1 MINNLFFLIIGT
13 FAGTIT
19 GLLPGIHPNTLIPIS
34 IILYPYFGS
43 SNYFSFLIG
52 LLISHYFLN
61 YIPSAFIGVPDDESA
76 VAAVPM
82 HNLTI
87 LGRGYEAVVLAGFG
101 AFFGIIFSIFLFL
114 IISTVN
120 IDFYTFY
127 SNFKP
132 VIPYILIL
140 FVVISIIFSK
150 NRVWTFLIIL
160 FSGLLGT
167 IVFYKNLSFDYSLTV
182 IFTGMF
188 GIPLLFE
195 NLNNNELK
203 SQFISFPE
211 LKLSYLKSA
220 VFGTF
225 GGFLRIFIPAT
236 GGAQIN
242 YFLSKLIKEEDIEN
256 FIISQGSITL
266 SNELFSILAL
276 MMIGTG
282 RSGISEA
289 IRTLKIEY
297 TQPELF
303 SSVLIATGISFL
315 SLTVISKYFLQNI
328 NRFDYGLVS
337 KVLIVFCTILVLI
350 LSFKA
355 YLMYHI
361 VIYLISISIGVL
373 CVKNRV
379 NLSNMMGVLIFPT
392 ILYFLK
398 I

>member
-1 MINNLFFLIIGT
+1 MQNLLFLIFGT
-13 FAGTIT
+13 VTGTIT
-19 GLLPGIHPNTLIPIS
+19 GLIPGIHPNTIIPIS
-34 IILYPYFGS
+34 IVLFPYFGS

-61 YIPSAFIGVPDDESA
+61 YITSAFIGVPDDESA

-101 AFFGIIFSIFLFL
+101 AFFGIIFSILIFM
-114 IISTVN
+114 IISTIN
-120 IDFYTFY
+120 IDFYSFY
-127 SNFKP
+127 SNLKP
-132 VIPYILIL
+132 FIPYILIL
-140 FVVISIIFSK
+140 FMVISIIFSK
-150 NRVWTFLIIL
+150 SRVWTTLIIL
-160 FSGLLGT
+160 FSGILGI
-167 IVFYKNLSFDYSLTV
+167 IVFYKNPSFDYSLTV

-195 NLNNNELK
+195 NLNKKELG

-211 LKLSYLKSA
+211 IKFSYLKSA
-220 VFGTF
+220 IFGTF

-236 GGAQIN
+236 GGAQMN
-242 YFLSKLIKEEDIEN
+242 YFLSKLIKEENLEN

-266 SNELFSILAL
+266 SNELFSILAI

-282 RSGISEA
+282 RSGVSEA
-289 IRTLKIEY
+289 IKSLKIEY
-297 TQPELF
+297 VTSELF
-303 SSVLIATGISFL
+303 ANVTIATGLSFL
-315 SLTVISKYFLQNI
+315 ILTVVSKYFLQNI
-328 NRFDYGLVS
+328 NKFDYGQIS
-337 KVLIVFCTILVLI
+337 KVLIVFCTILMII
-350 LSFKA
+350 LSFKT
-355 YLMYHI
+355 YMVYHI
-361 VIYLISISIGVL
+361 VIYLVSISIGIL
-373 CVKNRV
+373 CVKKRV

>member
-1 MINNLFFLIIGT
+1 
-13 FAGTIT
+13 
-19 GLLPGIHPNTLIPIS
+19 
-34 IILYPYFGS
+34 
-43 SNYFSFLIG
+43 
-52 LLISHYFLN
+52 
-61 YIPSAFIGVPDDESA
+61 
-76 VAAVPM
+76 
-82 HNLTI
+82 
-87 LGRGYEAVVLAGFG
+87 
-101 AFFGIIFSIFLFL
+101 
-114 IISTVN
+114 
-120 IDFYTFY
+120 
-127 SNFKP
+127 
-132 VIPYILIL
+132 
-140 FVVISIIFSK
+140 
-150 NRVWTFLIIL
+150 
-160 FSGLLGT
+160 
-167 IVFYKNLSFDYSLTV
+167 
-182 IFTGMF
+182 MF

-195 NLNNNELK
+195 NLNKKELGN
-203 SQFISFPE
+203 QFISFPE
-211 LKLSYLKSA
+211 LKFSYLKSA

-225 GGFLRIFIPAT
+225 GGFFRIFIPAT

-242 YFLSKLIKEEDIEN
+242 YFLSKLIKEENIEN

-282 RSGISEA
+282 RSGISEL
-289 IRTLKIEY
+289 IKSLNIGY
-297 TQPELF
+297 TQSELF
-303 SSVLIATGISFL
+303 SSALIATGISFL

-328 NRFDYGLVS
+328 NKFDYGLIS

-355 YLMYHI
+355 YLIYHI

>member
-1 MINNLFFLIIGT
+1 MIQNLLFLIFGT
-13 FAGTIT
+13 VTGTIT
-19 GLLPGIHPNTLIPIS
+19 GLIPGIHPNTIIPIS
-34 IILYPYFGS
+34 IVLFPYFGS

-87 LGRGYEAVVLAGFG
+87 LGKGYEAVILAGFG
-101 AFFGIIFSIFLFL
+101 AFFGIIFSIFLFIL
-114 IISTVN
+114 ISMTN

-127 SNFKP
+127 SNLKP
-132 VIPYILIL
+132 FIPYILML
-140 FVVISIIFSK
+140 FMLFSIIFSK

-160 FSGLLGT
+160 FSGILGT
-167 IVFYKNLSFDYSLTV
+167 LVFYKNPSFDYSLTV
-182 IFTGMF
+182 VFTGMF

-195 NLNNNELK
+195 NLNKKELG

-211 LKLSYLKSA
+211 IKLSYLKSA
-220 VFGTF
+220 IFGTL

-236 GGAQIN
+236 GGAQMN
-242 YFLSKLIKEEDIEN
+242 YFLSKVIKEENIEN

-266 SNELFSILAL
+266 SNELFSILAIL
-276 MMIGTG
+276 MIGTG

-289 IRTLKIEY
+289 ITNLKIEY
-297 TQPELF
+297 VQSELF
-303 SSVLIATGISFL
+303 SNVLIATGISFL
-315 SLTVISKYFLQNI
+315 ILTVVSKYFLQNL
-328 NRFDYGLVS
+328 NKYDYGLIS
-337 KVLIVFCTILVLI
+337 KVLIGFCTILIVI
-350 LSFKA
+350 LSFNS
-355 YLMYHI
+355 YMLYHI
-361 VIYLISISIGVL
+361 VIYLVSISIGIL
-373 CVKNRV
+373 CVKKRV
-379 NLSNMMGVLIFPT
+379 NLSNMMAVLIFPT

>member
-1 MINNLFFLIIGT
+1 MINNLFFLIFGT
-13 FAGTIT
+13 FTGTIT
-19 GLLPGIHPNTLIPIS
+19 GLIPGIHPNTLIPIS

-101 AFFGIIFSIFLFL
+101 AFFGIICSIFLFL

-140 FVVISIIFSK
+140 FVIISIIFSK

-167 IVFYKNLSFDYSLTV
+167 IVFYKNPSFDYSLTV

-211 LKLSYLKSA
+211 LKFSYLKSA

-242 YFLSKLIKEEDIEN
+242 YFLSKLIKEENIEN

-297 TQPELF
+297 NQSELF

-379 NLSNMMGVLIFPT
+379 NLSNMMSVLIFPT

>member
-1 MINNLFFLIIGT
+1 MIEKTLFLIFGT
-13 FAGTIT
+13 VTGTIT

-34 IILYPYFGS
+34 IILFPYFGS

-82 HNLTI
+82 HNLSI

-101 AFFGIIFSIFLFL
+101 AFFGIIFSILIFM
-114 IISTVN
+114 IISATN

-127 SNFKP
+127 LYLKP
-132 VIPYILIL
+132 FIPYILML
-140 FVVISIIFSK
+140 FLLISVIFSK
-150 NRVWTFLIIL
+150 NRIWTTLIIL
-160 FSGLLGT
+160 FSGILGI

-195 NLNNNELK
+195 NLNKTELK

-211 LKLSYLKSA
+211 LKMSYLKSA
-220 VFGTF
+220 IFGTL
-225 GGFLRIFIPAT
+225 GGFFRIFIPAT

-242 YFLSKLIKEEDIEN
+242 YFLSKIINEDDIEN
-256 FIISQGSITL
+256 FIISQGAITL
-266 SNELFSILAL
+266 SNELFSILAI

-289 IRTLKIEY
+289 IKSLNIEY
-297 TQPELF
+297 NQSELF

-315 SLTVISKYFLQNI
+315 SLTWISKYFLQNI
-328 NRFDYGLVS
+328 NKFDYGQIS
-337 KVLIVFCTILVLI
+337 KVLIIFCTILVLI
-350 LSFKA
+350 FSFDG
-355 YLMYHI
+355 YM
-361 VIYLISISIGVL
+361 IYNMITYFVSISIGIL

-379 NLSNMMGVLIFPT
+379 NLSNMMAVLIFPT

>member
-1 MINNLFFLIIGT
+1 MNNLFFLIIGT

>member
-1 MINNLFFLIIGT
+1 MNNLFFLIFGIAT
-13 FAGTIT
+13 GTIT
-19 GLLPGIHPNTLIPIS
+19 GLIPGIHPNTLIPIS
-34 IILYPYFGS
+34 VIFYPYFGS

-101 AFFGIIFSIFLFL
+101 AFFGIICSIFLFL
-114 IISTVN
+114 IISRIN
-120 IDFYTFY
+120 IDFQSFY
-127 SNFKP
+127 SYLKP
-132 VIPYILIL
+132 FLPYILML
-140 FVVISIIFSK
+140 FLLISVIFSK
-150 NRVWTFLIIL
+150 NRVWTTLIIL
-160 FSGLLGT
+160 FSGILGI
-167 IVFYKNLSFDYSLTV
+167 IVFYKNPSFDYSLTV

-195 NLNNNELK
+195 NLNKKELGN
-203 SQFISFPE
+203 QFISFPE
-211 LKLSYLKSA
+211 LKFSYLKSA

-225 GGFLRIFIPAT
+225 GGFFRIFIPAT

-242 YFLSKLIKEEDIEN
+242 YFLSKLIKEENIEN

-266 SNELFSILAL
+266 SNELFSILAI

-282 RSGISEA
+282 RSGISE
-289 IRTLKIEY
+289 IITSLNIGY
-297 TQPELF
+297 TQSELF
-303 SSVLIATGISFL
+303 SSALIATGISFL

-328 NRFDYGLVS
+328 NKFDYGLIS

-355 YLMYHI
+355 YLIYHV

>member
-1 MINNLFFLIIGT
+1 MINNLFFLIFGIAT
-13 FAGTIT
+13 GTIT
-19 GLLPGIHPNTLIPIS
+19 GLIPGIHPNTLIPIS
-34 IILYPYFGS
+34 VIFYPYFGS

-101 AFFGIIFSIFLFL
+101 AFFGIICSIFLFL
-114 IISTVN
+114 IISRIN
-120 IDFYTFY
+120 IDFQSFY
-127 SNFKP
+127 SYLKP
-132 VIPYILIL
+132 FLPYILML
-140 FVVISIIFSK
+140 FLLISVIFSK
-150 NRVWTFLIIL
+150 NRVWTTLIIL
-160 FSGLLGT
+160 FSGILGI
-167 IVFYKNLSFDYSLTV
+167 IVFYKNPSFDYSLTV

-195 NLNNNELK
+195 NLNKKELGN
-203 SQFISFPE
+203 QFISFPE
-211 LKLSYLKSA
+211 LKFSYLKSA

-242 YFLSKLIKEEDIEN
+242 YFLSKLIKEENIEN

-297 TQPELF
+297 NQSELF
-303 SSVLIATGISFL
+303 SSALIATGISFL

-328 NRFDYGLVS
+328 NKFDYGLIS

-355 YLMYHI
+355 YLIYHI